1 MKKDVTKKII
11 IGLLIVIVAI
21 TGIVPLV
28 ASKAHASEKELSDN
42 IVLVTDNA
50 ISEQKKDG
58 YNKIIF
64 RINDDTKEIYV
75 KNGDTVTLKSDNK
88 DYGIIVGGFNNGD
101 SITSD
106 TTIYAKTYLYDETLD
121 LSKEILSEE
130 PDENGYY
137 TLKFTAASKNLPS
150 LTSDNNN
157 IVIVMDRSSSMACSI
172 NTGADDDKMAASYE
186 DTRWYVATQS
196 VNNFLKYILPDG
208 SNNKVSII
216 MYCKTATAEII
227 NSSDRNEIM
236 EKINSIYTK
245 SMYEEDYNYYDFLY
259 GYKKRNN
266 VGYVKEGLGNNT
278 NIEQGLNKVS
288 DIVDN
293 LMGTSVIL
301 FTDGD
306 ANTYDSDKIW
316 GTYYVNGKE
325 YTGSEDNLNGSY
337 YAQTAGKKLSDAG
350 AEIYT
355 IALMKDNK
363 DINDLVRVSLGN
375 KTLSYTKSKFKTKFT
390 YSDGGYADKFYT
402 ASNTDELNKSFNQI
416 MVSITALP
424 FESSEVTDTLDDHF
438 ELVAGQNDVTDNGDG
453 TFTVKYAEKIS
464 SQPQTAYV
472 KIKAKDGYAG
482 YSYTNKNCIFNGK
495 ISGLTFSKEFT
506 DTPAAVILPSA
517 SDDEYSVKQDT
528 ILNGT
533 SVLDNDN
540 NQIVNNPDKVRSLKA
555 VVKTETKHGKVILND
570 DGTFEYTPDKG
581 YSGKDT
587 FEYNVVLNVNGKEYT
602 KSATVIINIDKVNN
616 EHESESESESE
627 GESQSQSE
635 SGSNGESQSQS
646 ESSLNGES
654 QSESQISSDSG
665 ANENNSSMNNNSEA
679 QVAADQEKVVS
690 NASIKTGDKS
700 LIIYYGII
708 VMSIGTIIITTV
720 LQYRKRSNQ

>member
-1 MKKDVTKKII
+1 MKRNVTKKII

-50 ISEQKKDG
+50 VSEQKKDG
-58 YNKIIF
+58 YNKVIF

-88 DYGIIVGGFNNGD
+88 GYGIIVGGFNNGD

-121 LSKEILSEE
+121 LSKEILNEE

-236 EKINSIYTK
+236 NKINSIYTK
-245 SMYEEDYNYYDFLY
+245 SMYEDDYNYYDFLY

-316 GTYYVNGKE
+316 GTYYVNGNE
-325 YTGSEDNLNGSY
+325 YSGSEDNLNGSY

-390 YSDGGYADKFYT
+390 FSDGGYADKFYT

-416 MVSITALP
+416 ITSITALP

-453 TFTVKYAEKIS
+453 TFTVKYTEKIS

-482 YSYTNKNCIFNGK
+482 YSYTNKKCIFNGK

-533 SVLDNDN
+533 SILNNDN
-540 NQIVNNPDKVRSLKA
+540 NQIVNNPDKVKSLKA
-555 VVKTETKHGKVILND
+555 VVKTETKHGKLILNE

-587 FEYNVVLNVNGKEYT
+587 FEYNVVLNVNGKEYI
-602 KSATVIINIDKVNN
+602 KSATVIINIDKLDN
-616 EHESESESESE
+616 EHESESESKSE
-627 GESQSQSE
+627 RESQSQSE
-635 SGSNGESQSQS
+635 SGSKGESQPQS

-654 QSESQISSDSG
+654 QSESQISSDNG
-665 ANENNSSMNNNSEA
+665 ANENSSMDNNSEA

-700 LIIYYGII
+700 FIPYCVII
-708 VMSIGTIIITTV
+708 VMSIGTIIITTMW
-720 LQYRKRSNQ
+720 QYRKRNNQ